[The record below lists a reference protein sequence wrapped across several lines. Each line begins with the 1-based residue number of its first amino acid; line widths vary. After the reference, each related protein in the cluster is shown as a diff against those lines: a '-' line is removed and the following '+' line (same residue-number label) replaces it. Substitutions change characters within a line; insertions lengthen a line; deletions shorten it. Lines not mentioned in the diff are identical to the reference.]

1 MIVGTAGHIDHGKTT
16 LVRALTGVDTDR
28 LKEEKARGISIEL
41 GYAYTPLPQTP
52 GEDARQV
59 LGFIDVPGHEKF
71 VHTMAA
77 GVAGID
83 HALLVVAADDG
94 VMPQTREHLAIA
106 LLLGVREGS
115 IALTKTDRVD
125 AARIAAVRAEL
136 QALLAGTPL
145 ADAALFET
153 TATRDGDPG
162 VAALRDHLFACA
174 RAHATRPD
182 GGLFR
187 LAVDRVFTLAGQ
199 GTVVTGTVFG
209 GTTRIGDNLR
219 HSASG
224 QGVRVRSIHAQN
236 RASPSGHAGQR
247 VALALA
253 GIEKE
258 AIQRGDWIADARAL
272 QASRRMDVR
281 LQLLPGAEIR
291 PWTAVHVHLGAAH
304 HLAHAVPLEG
314 DVVRHGDST
323 RNSDTTDRTSD
334 VPSVQGTRV
343 QLVFDTDVYATAGD
357 RYILRNAQ
365 ASRTLGGGHVLD
377 PYAPERK
384 RRSPARMAWLD
395 AVQQTLVEGTMEPLL
410 DHAPHGLTR
419 AHLALLL
426 GQPPEALSL
435 RADVLALPLAEGD
448 ALLVGP
454 AHWQVLRTQVLDALS
469 RLHTQSPDEPG
480 VNAARLRRMAL
491 PTLSAATQTQGDA
504 LWQGLLAA
512 LLVEGALAQSGAWL
526 HLPTHR
532 VELSASEQALAERL
546 LPALRG
552 MTPAQGYDPPWVRDL
567 AKDFHVG
574 EEVVRQL
581 LRKLAR
587 QGALHQVVKDL
598 FYTAERMDEL
608 AALIARLA
616 AEAAPAPADDGG
628 REMPAMRGAVE
639 AAHFRDA
646 TGLGRKRAIQVLE
659 YFDRVGYTRRVR
671 DAHLLRPGVSWQSA
685 AD

>member
-1 MIVGTAGHIDHGKTT
+1 MIIGTAGHIDHGKTT
-16 LVRALTGVDTDR
+16 LVRSLTGVDTDR

-41 GYAYTPLPQTP
+41 GYAYTPLPQAT
-52 GEDARQV
+52 GDDARQV

-115 IALTKTDRVD
+115 IALTKVDRV
-125 AARIAAVRAEL
+125 AAERIVAVRAEL
-136 QALLAGTPL
+136 QALLDGTPL
-145 ADAALFET
+145 AGAMLFET
-153 TATRDGDPG
+153 TATREDDPG
-162 VAALRDHLFACA
+162 VAALRAHLFECA

-187 LAVDRVFTLAGQ
+187 LAVDRVFTLTGQ

-209 GTTRIGDNLR
+209 GTARIGDSLR

-258 AIQRGDWIADARAL
+258 TIQRGDWIADARAL
-272 QASRRMDVR
+272 RASRRMDVR

-291 PWTAVHVHLGAAH
+291 AWTPVHVHLGAAH
-304 HLAHAVPLEG
+304 HLAHAVPLDG
-314 DVVRHGDST
+314 DILRPVDST
-323 RNSDTTDRTSD
+323 RSTDTVDRTSNA
-334 VPSVQGTRV
+334 PSVQGSRV

-365 ASRTLGGGHVLD
+365 ASRTLGGGQVLD

-384 RRSPARMAWLD
+384 RRSPARLAWLN
-395 AVQQTLVEGTMEPLL
+395 AVQQTLVQGVIGPLL
-410 DHAPHGLTR
+410 EQAPQGLTR

-426 GQPPEALSL
+426 GRPPESL
-435 RADVLALPLAEGD
+435 KLPTDTLVLPWSDQD
-448 ALLVGP
+448 ALLIAP
-454 AHWQVLRTQVLDALS
+454 THWQALRTQVLDALT

-491 PTLSAATQTQGDA
+491 PTLNAATQIQGDA
-504 LWQGLLAA
+504 LWQGLLSA
-512 LLVEGALAQSGAWL
+512 LLAEGALAQSGAWL

-546 LPALRG
+546 LPALQG
-552 MTPAQGYDPPWVRDL
+552 LTPADGYDPPWVRDL
-567 AKDFHVG
+567 TKDFHMG

-587 QGALHQVVKDL
+587 QGTLHQVVKDL
-598 FYTAERMDEL
+598 FYTAERMNEL

-616 AEAAPAPADDGG
+616 AEANPAPADDSG
-628 REMPAMRGAVE
+628 RAMPAMRGAIE

-685 AD
+685 AH